1 MAKEENFEFY
11 NQFPEMIPHSIKME
25 EPNENIP
32 IYQGKFSIRREDKI
46 TSLEGTVSFDWVPSI
61 KVGFKA
67 IVLESQINFVNLLD
81 FKPSII
87 TELIINNHVFGKCRI
102 SGTTIAKVN
111 RIEGFMIEDSVLGDK
126 SISVS
131 SIRFA
136 LPNFKEMEGGPIKLS
151 SQDRVQFCRGRI
163 LLKNQ
168 IYSITID
175 SLPNYGD
182 LRDKLRAKGGYLIQ
196 YHGEIVKITGSIDY
210 TNLKEITSC
219 LSAFLS
225 FVNGRKCNTLFHEGI
240 HENGSIWNDFS
251 PYMVDIFQTVFT
263 WSIDNEISGLNDVW
277 INFYNL
283 WTSKQSQDFLDSV
296 IHWYLEANKN
306 SGYVEGSII
315 MTQIGLELIYN
326 WYVIEKRKLILG
338 KDADNIS
345 ASNKI
350 RLLLSQINVVPDLPE
365 GLKFLKEFML
375 ENDMPDGIDA
385 FVQIRNSLVHSQ
397 EDKRKK
403 ISEINSAVLYEALEL
418 GLWYLELSILKVLN
432 YNGNYQFRCSN
443 TNAFE
448 SNYKKVPWATE

>member
-1 MAKEENFEFY
+1 MTEEKFEFY
-11 NQFPEMIPHSIKME
+11 NQFPEMISHSVKMV

-32 IYQGKFSIRREDKI
+32 IYQGKFSIRRGDKI
-46 TSLEGTVSFDWVPSI
+46 TSLEGTVSFDWGPSI

-67 IVLESQINFVNLLD
+67 IVLESQINIVNLLD
-81 FKPSII
+81 FKPSVI
-87 TELIINNHVFGKCRI
+87 TELIINNQVFGKCRI

-136 LPNFKEMEGGPIKLS
+136 LPNFREIDGGPIKLT

-163 LLKNQ
+163 LLNNQ
-168 IYSITID
+168 IYRITID
-175 SLPNYGD
+175 SLPNYRE
-182 LRDKLRAKGGYLIQ
+182 LRDKLTAKGGYLIQ
-196 YHGEIVKITGSIDY
+196 YHGEIVKIKGSIDY

-225 FVNGRKCNTLFHEGI
+225 FVNGRKCRTLFHEGI
-240 HENGSIWNDFS
+240 HENEVIWNDFS

-283 WTSKQSQDFLDSV
+283 WSCKQDKDFLDSV

-326 WYVIEKRKLILG
+326 WYVIEKKKLILG

-350 RLLLSQINVVPDLPE
+350 RLLLSQINVVSELPE
-365 GLKFLKEFML
+365 GLKSLKEFIL

-403 ISEINSAVLYEALEL
+403 ISEIDSAVLYEALEL

-432 YNGNYQFRCSN
+432 YNGNYQFRCSD
-443 TNAFE
+443 TLAFE
-448 SNYKKVPWATE
+448 SNYKKVPWATG